1 MLILVMNNV
10 VFLRVQIILYD
21 RHPSL
26 TFASPLLCCPCANSP
41 PRTLTAAASAAG
53 SLHLLF
59 PPQIQGQPPLSFPWL
74 DPS

>member
-1 MLILVMNNV
+1 MLMLVMNNL
-10 VFLRVQIILYD
+10 VFPSPHTILSD

-41 PRTLTAAASAAG
+41 PLTLTAASAAAG